1 MKRVHLDHNATTP
14 LRAEARAEFLRA
26 ADALS
31 GNPSSVHA
39 SGRAAR
45 AELDDARERIAAAL
59 GVEGEELIFT
69 SGGTEANNAAIF
81 GGLPQGAPL
90 IVGATEHSSVGEAAE
105 ALRQAGRAVHVLPVD
120 SLGRLDLE
128 AAQAC
133 LETQGGGLLSVM
145 AANNELGTV
154 TPLDGVRALL
164 EGLPGPSRPLWHAD
178 CVQMLGKLPISPREQ
193 GLELASFSAHKVG
206 GPLGVGLLWCSKST
220 ALSPRLVGG
229 GQESGMRS
237 GTENLPAI
245 AAAAIAIELAVS
257 EQQEY
262 AERSAALTAELW
274 REIYAAIPGAQL
286 LGPPIESADRLPNT
300 ICVLLPEADGRVLVP
315 RLDLEGLEVSAGSAC
330 SSGSIEPSPVLLALG
345 HNQSEARAA
354 LRLSLGRDTS
364 AEDLQVA
371 IKILR
376 KTCG

>member
-45 AELDDARERIAAAL
+45 AELDDARVRIAAAL